1 MDFGARV
8 NGYCSD
14 MTRTFAVGKP
24 CDELVKIYDIV
35 LEAQLKCLEVL
46 RPNMNAADLDTERRG
61 ISSQRTV
68 TASASVT
75 ASATGYGLEIHESPY
90 ASPRSADILV
100 PGSTITVEPGIY
112 VEGLGGVRIEDCCV
126 LTETGYINLCSTTK
140 ELAAS
145 SDKVR
150 KAL

>member
-24 CDELVKIYDIV
+24 CDELVKIYNIV

-46 RPNMNAADLDTERRG
+46 RPNMNAADLDK
-61 ISSQRTV
+61 
-68 TASASVT
+68 TARDIIT
-75 ASATGYGLEIHESPY
+75 AYGYGECFGHSLGHGFGLEIHESPY

-140 ELAAS
+140 ELII
-145 SDKVR
+145 
-150 KAL
+150 L